1 MPISASRAFAADLE
15 ENGWPVDMV
24 ELDADHASIAG
35 AAYDPAAGRY
45 SAADDSATLAVAAD
59 VAARIAAAAG

>member
-1 MPISASRAFAADLE
+1 
-15 ENGWPVDMV
+15 MV

-35 AAYDPAAGRY
+35 ATYDPAAGRY